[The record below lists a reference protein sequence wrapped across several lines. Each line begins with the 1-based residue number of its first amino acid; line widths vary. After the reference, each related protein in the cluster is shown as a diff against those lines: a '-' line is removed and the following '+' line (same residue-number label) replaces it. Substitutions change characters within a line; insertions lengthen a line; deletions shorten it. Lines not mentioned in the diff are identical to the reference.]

1 MNTVRIWFSKKGEAS
16 YISLLD
22 LQRVMG
28 RAIKRSGVPAWYTQ
42 GFNPHIYMTFA
53 CPLPLGQESLVESV
67 DFKTEEEHPDFEA
80 WAQALRGVMPTG
92 IEVNRLCLATR
103 KAEEIAWS
111 RYTITYPAKTAGDAA
126 QRYNAL
132 PQALAE
138 KKSKRGVKTLDLK
151 EYIPHIEVR
160 EEAEGDCFELLLPAG
175 VSFTVNPALLTGFLE
190 KEYGLEPWN
199 TRILRTELLT
209 GKMEKFE

>member
-1 MNTVRIWFSKKGEAS
+1 MNTVRIWFSKRGEAS

-42 GFNPHIYMTFA
+42 GFNPHIYLTFA

-67 DFKTEEEHPDFEA
+67 DFKTEEEHPDYEA
-80 WAQALRGVMPTG
+80 WAEDLRRVMPAG
-92 IEVNRLCLATR
+92 ILVNRLCPAAH

-111 RYTITYPAKTAGDAA
+111 RYQVHYPAGMAA
-126 QRYNAL
+126 RAAEQYNAL
-132 PQALAE
+132 PQALVE

-151 EYIPHIEVR
+151 QYIPEIQVQK
-160 EEAEGDCFELLLPAG
+160 EGDQDCFELLLPAG
-175 VSFTVNPALLTGFLE
+175 VSFTVNPALLTGFFE
-190 KEYGLEPWN
+190 KEYGLKSSDAH
-199 TRILRTELLT
+199 ILRTQLLNE
-209 GKMEKFE
+209 KMEKFE

>member
-53 CPLPLGQESLVESV
+53 
-67 DFKTEEEHPDFEA
+67 
-80 WAQALRGVMPTG
+80 
-92 IEVNRLCLATR
+92 
-103 KAEEIAWS
+103 EEIAWS

-126 QRYNAL
+126 RRYNAL
-132 PQALAE
+132 PQALVE

-151 EYIPHIEVR
+151 EYIPHIEVH

-199 TRILRTELLT
+199 ARILRTELLT

>member
-1 MNTVRIWFSKKGEAS
+1 MNTVRIWFSKRGEAS

-42 GFNPHIYMTFA
+42 GFNPHIYLTFA

-67 DFKTEEEHPDFEA
+67 DFKTEEEHPDYEA
-80 WAQALRGVMPTG
+80 WAEALRRVMPAG
-92 IEVNRLCLATR
+92 ILVNRLCPAAH

-111 RYTITYPAKTAGDAA
+111 RYQVHYPAGMAA
-126 QRYNAL
+126 RAAEQYNAL
-132 PQALAE
+132 PQALVE

-151 EYIPHIEVR
+151 QYIPEIQVQK
-160 EEAEGDCFELLLPAG
+160 EGDQDCFELLLPAG
-175 VSFTVNPALLTGFLE
+175 VSFTVNPALLTGFFE
-190 KEYGLEPWN
+190 KEYGLKPSDAH
-199 TRILRTELLT
+199 ILRTQLLNE
-209 GKMEKFE
+209 KMEKFE

>member
-1 MNTVRIWFSKKGEAS
+1 MNTVRIWFSKRGEAS

-42 GFNPHIYMTFA
+42 GFNPHIYLTFA

-67 DFKTEEEHPDFEA
+67 DFKTEDEHPDYEA
-80 WAQALRGVMPTG
+80 WAEALRRVMPAG
-92 IEVNRLCLATR
+92 ILVNRLCPASR

-111 RYTITYPAKTAGDAA
+111 RYQVRYPAGMAA
-126 QRYNAL
+126 RAAEQYNAL
-132 PQALAE
+132 PQALVE

-151 EYIPHIEVR
+151 QYIPKIEVHP
-160 EEAEGDCFELLLPAG
+160 EGEQDCFELLLPAG
-175 VSFTVNPALLTGFLE
+175 VSFTVNPALLTGFFE
-190 KEYGLEPWN
+190 KEYGLKPSDAH
-199 TRILRTELLT
+199 ILRTELLNE
-209 GKMEKFE
+209 KKEKFE